1 LCNTVDTHD
10 LNVQITTI
18 ETVQQSIVNAVTN
31 LFTWRDSFTTQ
42 ISSTCYTY
50 QKNQEIGL
58 GTVKLLEDGDQ
69 LTASFS
75 RFPDDPINGLTEQKM

>member
-1 LCNTVDTHD
+1 M
-10 LNVQITTI
+10 QITTI
-18 ETVQQSIVNAVTN
+18 ETVQQSIFNAVTN

-50 QKNQEIGL
+50 QKNQVIGL
-58 GTVKLLEDGDQ
+58 GRVKLLEDAAS

-75 RFPDDPINGLTEQKM
+75 RFPGDSVNGFTEQKMEYIG